1 MRQITKVY
9 KNFEWGDKVPSFIKI
24 LKDELKFYHFG
35 FDSDN
40 TLSKSTLFVAKMIMK
55 NRRKLYI

>member
-24 LKDELKFYHFG
+24 LMDELKFHHFG